1 MISEATIDAQVNELD
16 PDNFEADLA
25 EFAEAQPH
33 LMDYLTNEE
42 NGAFTAAE
50 QELLLFA
57 GLVIY
62 RSVRMDHPFVD
73 IIEGPQIAELEEANF
88 SLLQEQKTRGF
99 RERITAFFDQSD
111 QEDLLAF
118 IEDLLLDEENTEVTA
133 EGREPLF
140 ISLKTVMDVLL
151 LGES

>member
-1 MISEATIDAQVNELD
+1 MITEAIIDAQIQALQTSD
-16 PDNFEADLA
+16 FDADLA
-25 EFAEAQPH
+25 QLTQAQPY
-33 LMDYLTNEE
+33 LMDYLTNED

-62 RSVRMDHPFVD
+62 RSITSQGTTSS
-73 IIEGPQIAELEEANF
+73 IIKGEKFAELEEKNF
-88 SLLQEQKTRGF
+88 ELLQTQKAKGF
-99 RERITAFFDQSD
+99 RERITIFFEQSS

-118 IEDLLLDEENTEVTA
+118 IEDLLLDEESNDISP

-140 ISLKTVMDVLL
+140 ITLKTTMDVLL
-151 LGES
+151 GG

>member
-1 MISEATIDAQVNELD
+1 MISEATIDTQVNSLD
-16 PDNFEADLA
+16 PANFEADLA

-42 NGAFTAAE
+42 NGAFTTAE

-62 RSVRMDHPFVD
+62 RSVRAESPVIEIM
-73 IIEGPQIAELEEANF
+73 EGPQIAELEEKNF
-88 SLLQEQKTRGF
+88 SLLQEQKARGF
-99 RERITAFFDQSD
+99 RDRITVFFDKSD

-118 IEDLLLDEENTEVTA
+118 IEDLLLDEENTDVTA

-151 LGES
+151 LAAS